1 MQDKQALGAR
11 ADSLATHHQKLA
23 HEADAAVA
31 AVSLDDPED
40 KLVVAA
46 VTRQRQG
53 LCRPQQLVG
62 KLSSPGWLNAVVSG
76 QLIHMLE
83 L

>member
-11 ADSLATHHQKLA
+11 RDSFAAHHQKLA
-23 HEADAAVA
+23 HDAAAAVA

-40 KLVVAA
+40 KPVVAA
-46 VTRQRQG
+46 VSSQHQG

-62 KLSSPGWLNAVVSG
+62 KLSSPGGSTLSPLG
-76 QLIHMLE
+76 S
-83 L
+83 